1 VITPEF
7 SLYLDVVRFVAACLV
22 LISHANDRE
31 LSTRIIPMAGY
42 GSSAVVVF
50 FVLSGFVIAYVTA
63 TRERSARDYAVSRM
77 ARIYSVALPAVLVTL
92 CADLIGERLQPALY
106 ADNTTHDWWLLRFF
120 SSLLFMNEFWGIS
133 ITTYSNIPYWSLCY
147 EMWYYILFGVF
158 VFWKGPWRPWALA
171 AAVLLAGPKIL
182 LLIPVWLM
190 GVALYRYG
198 HRINL
203 PKRAGVALFALSW
216 VLLVL
221 FHAYGVAPFF
231 FEYLKSLVGPAFHV
245 RMTWSR
251 YFLSDYLLGLI
262 VVMNFVGFRAAQ
274 CELGKLLLPIAT
286 PIKVAAGF
294 TLSIYLFHK
303 PLILFF
309 TALIAGNPDSLWFWA
324 SVMASTTITIVVLGL
339 FTEHRKD
346 GYRRFFDWLLARVET
361 ELKRWMP
368 RLLPRSSGRR

>member
-1 VITPEF
+1 
-7 SLYLDVVRFVAACLV
+7 
-22 LISHANDRE
+22 
-31 LSTRIIPMAGY
+31 
-42 GSSAVVVF
+42 
-50 FVLSGFVIAYVTA
+50 
-63 TRERSARDYAVSRM
+63 
-77 ARIYSVALPAVLVTL
+77 
-92 CADLIGERLQPALY
+92 
-106 ADNTTHDWWLLRFF
+106 
-120 SSLLFMNEFWGIS
+120 MNEFWGIS

-147 EMWYYILFGVF
+147 EVWYYILFGVF
-158 VFWKGPWRPWALA
+158 VFWQGPWRPWALA

-203 PKRAGVALFALSW
+203 SKRAGVALFALSW

-221 FHAYGVAPFF
+221 FHAYGVASFF
-231 FEYLKSLVGPAFHV
+231 FEYLKSLVGPEFHV

-274 CELGKLLLPIAT
+274 GELGKLLLPIAT

-309 TALIAGNPDSLWFWA
+309 TALIDGNPDSLWFWA

-339 FTEHRKD
+339 FTEHRKGD
-346 GYRRFFDWLLARVET
+346 YRRFFDWLLARVET

-368 RLLPRSSGRR
+368 RLLPRSSGHR